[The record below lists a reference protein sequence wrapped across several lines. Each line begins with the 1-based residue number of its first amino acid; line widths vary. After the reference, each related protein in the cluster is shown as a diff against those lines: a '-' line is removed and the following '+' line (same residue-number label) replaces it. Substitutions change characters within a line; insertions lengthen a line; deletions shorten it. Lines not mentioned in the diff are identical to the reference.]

1 LPSSAP
7 GADTPSDSTIWV
19 VPATPPTL
27 GVHEAHLW
35 CLDLDAPGGAE
46 TAPDI
51 LNGEE
56 RARAARF
63 HFERDRHRFIAGRTA
78 LRRIL
83 ATYLNRT
90 PADLVFTV
98 GPHGKPALENL
109 WLEFNL
115 SHSGGCGLLA
125 VTRGRRVGVDVER
138 VRADFA
144 CEDIARRFFA
154 PAEVEALSS
163 FAPDQYATG
172 FFRCWTRKEAYV
184 KARGDGLSLSLQH
197 FEVPLSTGTTRA
209 LVSSVED
216 PAEVER
222 WSLRELVPAPCHLGA
237 LVVEGG
243 AFELR
248 TWEWAPA
255 PAAVPAAP

>member
-1 LPSSAP
+1 ML
-7 GADTPSDSTIWV
+7 
-19 VPATPPTL
+19 ATPPPL

-35 CLDLDAPGGAE
+35 RLDLDAPGGEE

-51 LNGEE
+51 LSDEE

-63 HFERDRHRFIAGRTA
+63 HFERDRHRFIAGRAA
-78 LRRIL
+78 LRRVL
-83 ATYLNRT
+83 ATYLERA
-90 PADLVFTV
+90 PANLAFTV

-109 WLEFNL
+109 GLEFNL

-144 CEDIARRFFA
+144 GEDIARRFFA
-154 PAEVEALSS
+154 PAEVEALAG

-184 KARGDGLSLSLQH
+184 KARGDGLSLALDR
-197 FEVPLSTGTTRA
+197 FEVPLDQGATRA
-209 LVSSVED
+209 LASCLDD
-216 PAEVER
+216 PSECGR
-222 WSLRELVPAPCHLGA
+222 WSLREVVPAPGYLGA
-237 LVVEGG
+237 LVVEGDG
-243 AFELR
+243 WTLQTYA
-248 TWEWAPA
+248 
-255 PAAVPAAP
+255 

>member
-144 CEDIARRFFA
+144 GEDIARRFFA
-154 PAEVEALSS
+154 PAEVEALAAS
-163 FAPDQYATG
+163 APDQYATG

-184 KARGDGLSLSLQH
+184 KARGDGLSLALDR
-197 FEVPLSTGTTRA
+197 FEVPLDQAATRA
-209 LVSSVED
+209 LASCLDD
-216 PAEVER
+216 PSECAR
-222 WSLRELVPAPCHLGA
+222 WSLREIVPAPGYLGA
-237 LVVEGG
+237 LVVEGDG
-243 AFELR
+243 WTLQTYA
-248 TWEWAPA
+248 
-255 PAAVPAAP
+255 

>member
-1 LPSSAP
+1 MPSSAP

-63 HFERDRHRFIAGRTA
+63 HFERDRHRFIAGRAA
-78 LRRIL
+78 LRRVL
-83 ATYLNRT
+83 ATYLERA

-98 GPHGKPALENL
+98 GPHGKPALGNL
-109 WLEFNL
+109 GLEFNL

-184 KARGDGLSLSLQH
+184 KARGDGLSLALDR
-197 FEVPLSTGTTRA
+197 FEVPLDQGATRA
-209 LVSSVED
+209 LASCLDD
-216 PAEVER
+216 PSECAR
-222 WSLRELVPAPCHLGA
+222 WSLREIVPAPGYLGA
-237 LVVEGG
+237 LVVEGDG
-243 AFELR
+243 WTLR
-248 TWEWAPA
+248 TYA
-255 PAAVPAAP
+255 